1 MPNKRHIEIKERI
14 LRFAMELWGI
24 NDSRNMDPVVDLL
37 LDVFAYE
44 TARLHQEIKASD
56 SRLLYQLSHILID
69 NKWALPIPAHAL
81 MSVAPNNDETRIL
94 NAEDHFYT
102 EKFIFGK
109 ESVQVFFTPLF
120 NYPLVNA
127 RLRFIAHGDTIKTIS
142 ERSIASNVFLSRKD
156 QIESYVI
163 WLGIDIDEE
172 HLAET
177 QEMTLCLV
185 PDDTS
190 FVPFLQMARFFDS
203 NGKKMPSQSGLS
215 VEDPFNNAHYF
226 EEVKDF
232 YNDYF
237 IKINLAEADKSLKT
251 LPQIIPQTNQGNLDI
266 DIKNRYF
273 WIKLRL
279 PEVFNSQDSLDSL
292 NIYLNTYPVV
302 NRKLVYKQHNF
313 ATNGRYVPLPCPKGA
328 YFLNIRSICDNTGKE
343 YPNRLQQFEENP
355 TGIFDLYFG
364 DLERFDSDSAIDL
377 ISQILQ
383 RIREDGNAFSA
394 LNPDLLTAQL
404 KELFSKLTE
413 IEKSVES
420 VSRDEKRQRIFAL
433 TVPVPNATSAEVKFW
448 ITSGRLANGLDERA
462 FIQQF
467 NMEKYDAT
475 SLVFRTPVQG
485 GIVHT
490 EESNLVHSLRYGLV
504 SRDRIVSKQD
514 IYNYIYHKIGNNV
527 ENIQIKDGVAIS
539 PERKKGFV
547 RIVQVEIKLK
557 QNIGDFLDLSV
568 FAHFLEKDLTE
579 KSVCNSSYKI
589 VFL

>member
-1 MPNKRHIEIKERI
+1 MPDKRHIEIKERI
-14 LRFAMELWGI
+14 LKFAMELWGI
-24 NDSRNMDPVVDLL
+24 NEPRNMDPVVDLL
-37 LDVFAYE
+37 LDVFANE
-44 TARLHQEIKASD
+44 TARLYQEIKASD
-56 SRLLYQLSHILID
+56 SRLLYQLSRILID
-69 NKWALPIPAHAL
+69 NKWVLPIPAHAL
-81 MSVAPNNDETRIL
+81 MSVAPNNDETCVL

-127 RLRFIAHGDTIKTIS
+127 RLGIIAYGDTVKTVSEKSIS
-142 ERSIASNVFLSRKD
+142 SSLFLDRKE
-156 QIESYVI
+156 QIESYVV
-163 WLGIDIDEE
+163 WLGFDIK
-172 HLAET
+172 HLSET
-177 QEMTLCLV
+177 QEMTLCLI
-185 PDDTS
+185 PDDTL
-190 FVPFLQMARFFDS
+190 FVPFLHMTRIYDCT
-203 NGKKMPSQSGLS
+203 GKEIPVQFGLK
-215 VEDPFNNAHYF
+215 VQDPFNNAHYF
-226 EEVKDF
+226 DGITNF
-232 YNDYF
+232 YNDYYV
-237 IKINLAEADKSLKT
+237 KISLTDADKSLKT
-251 LPQIIPQTNQGNLDI
+251 LSQQFPSARQTENI
-266 DIKNRYF
+266 DTDKKFF

-279 PEVFNSQDSLDSL
+279 PEIFNSQDYLNSL

-313 ATNGRYVPLPCPKGA
+313 ATNGRYIPLPCPKGS

-343 YPNRLQQFEENP
+343 YTDRQQQYEENP

-364 DLERFDSDSAIDL
+364 NLERFDSDSAIDL
-377 ISQILQ
+377 INQIIQ

-404 KELFSKLTE
+404 KELFFKLSE
-413 IEKSVES
+413 IEKSVEN
-420 VSRDEKRQRIFAL
+420 VNRDEKRQRIFAL
-433 TVPVPNATSAEVKFW
+433 TVPAPNATSAEVKFW
-448 ITSGRLANGLDERA
+448 TTSGQLANGLDERA
-462 FIQQF
+462 FVQQF

-504 SRDRIVSKQD
+504 SRDRIVSKRD
-514 IYNYIYHKIGNNV
+514 IHNYIYHKMGNNV
-527 ENIQIKDGVAIS
+527 DTIQIKDGIAIS

-557 QNIGDFLDLSV
+557 QNIRDFLDLSV
-568 FAHFLEKDLTE
+568 FAHFLEKDMTE

>member
-1 MPNKRHIEIKERI
+1 MKKNYFELTELPYQVLSKFGLSREMIEDLPMRI
-14 LRFAMELWGI
+14 LKEICNGRHSPVLPVRVTDENGLTAESRTRFVCIRKDDGTT
-24 NDSRNMDPVVDLL
+24 DVVFYPVLKSSPLEQYQPEQQKEL
-37 LDVFAYE
+37 LDG
-44 TARLHQEIKASD
+44 KA
-56 SRLLYQLSHILID
+56 I
-69 NKWALPIPAHAL
+69 
-81 MSVAPNNDETRIL
+81 
-94 NAEDHFYT
+94 
-102 EKFIFGK
+102 
-109 ESVQVFFTPLF
+109 
-120 NYPLVNA
+120 
-127 RLRFIAHGDTIKTIS
+127 IADVI
-142 ERSIASNVFLSRKD
+142 

-177 QEMTLCLV
+177 QEMTLCLI

-203 NGKKMPSQSGLS
+203 NGKKIPSQSGLS

-226 EEVKDF
+226 EEIKDF

-251 LPQIIPQTNQGNLDI
+251 LLQIIPQTNQGTQDI

-273 WIKLRL
+273 WLKLRL
-279 PEVFNSQDSLDSL
+279 PEVFNLQDSLDSL

-420 VSRDEKRQRIFAL
+420 VNRDEKRQRIFAL
-433 TVPVPNATSAEVKFW
+433 TVPAPNATSAEVKFW

>member
-1 MPNKRHIEIKERI
+1 MPDKRHIEIKERI
-14 LRFAMELWGI
+14 LKFAMELWGI
-24 NDSRNMDPVVDLL
+24 NEPRNMDPVVDLL
-37 LDVFAYE
+37 LDVFANE
-44 TARLHQEIKASD
+44 TARLYQEIKASD
-56 SRLLYQLSHILID
+56 SRLLYQLSRILID
-69 NKWALPIPAHAL
+69 NKWVLPIPAHAL
-81 MSVAPNNDETRIL
+81 MSVAPNNDETCVL

-127 RLRFIAHGDTIKTIS
+127 RLGIIAYGDTVKTVS
-142 ERSIASNVFLSRKD
+142 EKSFSSSLFLDRKE
-156 QIESYVI
+156 QIESYVV
-163 WLGIDIDEE
+163 WLGFDINEK
-172 HLAET
+172 HLSET
-177 QEMTLCLV
+177 QEMTLCLI
-185 PDDTS
+185 PDDTL
-190 FVPFLQMARFFDS
+190 FVPFLHMTRIY
-203 NGKKMPSQSGLS
+203 NCTGKEIPVQFGLK
-215 VEDPFNNAHYF
+215 VQDPFNNAHYF
-226 EEVKDF
+226 DGITNF
-232 YNDYF
+232 YNDYYV
-237 IKINLAEADKSLKT
+237 KISLTDADKSLKT
-251 LPQIIPQTNQGNLDI
+251 LLQQFPLARQTENI
-266 DIKNRYF
+266 DTDKKFF

-279 PEVFNSQDSLDSL
+279 PEIFNSQDYLNSL

-313 ATNGRYVPLPCPKGA
+313 ATNGRYIPLPCPKGS

-343 YPNRLQQFEENP
+343 YTDRQQQYEENP

-364 DLERFDSDSAIDL
+364 NLERFDSDSAIDL
-377 ISQILQ
+377 INQIIQ

-404 KELFSKLTE
+404 KELFFKLSE
-413 IEKSVES
+413 IEKSVEN
-420 VSRDEKRQRIFAL
+420 VNRNEKRQRIFAL
-433 TVPVPNATSAEVKFW
+433 TVPAPNATSAEVKFW
-448 ITSGRLANGLDERA
+448 TTSGQLANGLDERA
-462 FIQQF
+462 FVQQF

-504 SRDRIVSKQD
+504 SRDRIVSKRD
-514 IYNYIYHKIGNNV
+514 IHNYIYHKMGNNV
-527 ENIQIKDGVAIS
+527 DTIQIKDGIAIS

-557 QNIGDFLDLSV
+557 QNIRDFLDLSV
-568 FAHFLEKDLTE
+568 FAHFLEKDMTE

>member
-1 MPNKRHIEIKERI
+1 MPDKRHIEIKERI
-14 LRFAMELWGI
+14 LKFAMELWGI
-24 NDSRNMDPVVDLL
+24 NEPRNMDPVVDLL
-37 LDVFAYE
+37 LDVFANE
-44 TARLHQEIKASD
+44 TARLYQEIKASD
-56 SRLLYQLSHILID
+56 SRLLYQLSRILID
-69 NKWALPIPAHAL
+69 NKWVLPIPAHAL
-81 MSVAPNNDETRIL
+81 MSVAPNNDETCVL

-127 RLRFIAHGDTIKTIS
+127 RLGIIAYGDTVKTVSEKSIS
-142 ERSIASNVFLSRKD
+142 SSLFLDRKE
-156 QIESYVI
+156 QIESYVV
-163 WLGIDIDEE
+163 WLGFDINEK
-172 HLAET
+172 HLSET
-177 QEMTLCLV
+177 QEMTLCLI
-185 PDDTS
+185 PDDTL
-190 FVPFLQMARFFDS
+190 FVPFLHMTRIYDCT
-203 NGKKMPSQSGLS
+203 GKKIPVQFGLK
-215 VEDPFNNAHYF
+215 VQDPFNNAHYF
-226 EEVKDF
+226 DGITNF
-232 YNDYF
+232 YNDYYV
-237 IKINLAEADKSLKT
+237 KISLTDADKSLKT
-251 LPQIIPQTNQGNLDI
+251 LSQQFPSARQTENI
-266 DIKNRYF
+266 DTDKKFF

-279 PEVFNSQDSLDSL
+279 PEIFNSQDYLNSL

-313 ATNGRYVPLPCPKGA
+313 ATNGRYIPLPCPKGS

-343 YPNRLQQFEENP
+343 YTDRQQQYEENP

-364 DLERFDSDSAIDL
+364 NLERFDSDSAIDL
-377 ISQILQ
+377 INQIIQ

-404 KELFSKLTE
+404 KELFFKLSE
-413 IEKSVES
+413 IEKSVEN
-420 VSRDEKRQRIFAL
+420 VNRDEKRQRIFAL
-433 TVPVPNATSAEVKFW
+433 TVPAPNATSAEVKFW
-448 ITSGRLANGLDERA
+448 TTSGQLVNGLDERA
-462 FIQQF
+462 FVQQF

-504 SRDRIVSKQD
+504 SRDRIVSKRD
-514 IYNYIYHKIGNNV
+514 IHNYIYHKMGNNV
-527 ENIQIKDGVAIS
+527 DTIQIKDGIAIS

-557 QNIGDFLDLSV
+557 QNIRDFLDLSV
-568 FAHFLEKDLTE
+568 FAHFLEKDMTE

>member
-1 MPNKRHIEIKERI
+1 MPDKRHIEIKERI
-14 LRFAMELWGI
+14 LKFAMELWGI
-24 NDSRNMDPVVDLL
+24 NEPRNMDPVVDLL
-37 LDVFAYE
+37 LDVFANE
-44 TARLHQEIKASD
+44 TAHLYQEIKASD
-56 SRLLYQLSHILID
+56 SRLLYQLSRILID
-69 NKWALPIPAHAL
+69 NKWVLPIPAHAL
-81 MSVAPNNDETRIL
+81 MSVAPNNDETCVL

-127 RLRFIAHGDTIKTIS
+127 RLGIIAYGDTVKTVSEKSIS
-142 ERSIASNVFLSRKD
+142 SSLFLDRKE
-156 QIESYVI
+156 QIESYVV
-163 WLGIDIDEE
+163 WLGFDINEK
-172 HLAET
+172 HLSET
-177 QEMTLCLV
+177 QEMTLCLI
-185 PDDTS
+185 PDDTL
-190 FVPFLQMARFFDS
+190 FVPFLHMTRIYDCT
-203 NGKKMPSQSGLS
+203 GKEIPVQFGLK
-215 VEDPFNNAHYF
+215 VQDPFNNAHYF
-226 EEVKDF
+226 DGITNF
-232 YNDYF
+232 YNDYYV
-237 IKINLAEADKSLKT
+237 KISLTDADKSLKT
-251 LPQIIPQTNQGNLDI
+251 LSQQFPSARQTENI
-266 DIKNRYF
+266 DTDKKFF

-279 PEVFNSQDSLDSL
+279 PEIFNSQDYLNSL

-313 ATNGRYVPLPCPKGA
+313 ATNGRYIPLPCPKGS

-343 YPNRLQQFEENP
+343 YTDRQQQYEENP

-364 DLERFDSDSAIDL
+364 NLERFDSDSAIDL
-377 ISQILQ
+377 INQIIQ

-404 KELFSKLTE
+404 KELFFKLSE
-413 IEKSVES
+413 IEKSVEN
-420 VSRDEKRQRIFAL
+420 VNRDEKRQRIFAL
-433 TVPVPNATSAEVKFW
+433 TVPAPNATSAEVKFW
-448 ITSGRLANGLDERA
+448 TTSGQLANGLDERA
-462 FIQQF
+462 FVQQF

-504 SRDRIVSKQD
+504 SRDRIVSKRD
-514 IYNYIYHKIGNNV
+514 IHNYIYHKMGNNV
-527 ENIQIKDGVAIS
+527 DTIQIKDGIAIS

-557 QNIGDFLDLSV
+557 QNIRDFLDLSV
-568 FAHFLEKDLTE
+568 FAHFLEKDMTE

>member
-1 MPNKRHIEIKERI
+1 MPDKRHIEIKERI
-14 LRFAMELWGI
+14 LKFAMELWGI
-24 NDSRNMDPVVDLL
+24 NEPRNMDPVVDLL
-37 LDVFAYE
+37 LDVFANE
-44 TARLHQEIKASD
+44 TARLYQEIKASD
-56 SRLLYQLSHILID
+56 SRLLYQLSRILID
-69 NKWALPIPAHAL
+69 NKWVLPIPAHAL
-81 MSVAPNNDETRIL
+81 MSVAPNNDETCVL

-127 RLRFIAHGDTIKTIS
+127 RLGIIAYGDTVKTVS
-142 ERSIASNVFLSRKD
+142 EKSFSSSLFLDRKE
-156 QIESYVI
+156 QIESYVV
-163 WLGIDIDEE
+163 WLAFDINEK
-172 HLAET
+172 HLSET
-177 QEMTLCLV
+177 QEMTLCLI
-185 PDDTS
+185 PDDTL
-190 FVPFLQMARFFDS
+190 FVPFLHMTRIY
-203 NGKKMPSQSGLS
+203 NCTGKEIPVQFGLK
-215 VEDPFNNAHYF
+215 VQDPFNNAHYF
-226 EEVKDF
+226 DGITNF
-232 YNDYF
+232 YNDYYV
-237 IKINLAEADKSLKT
+237 KISLTDADKSLKT
-251 LPQIIPQTNQGNLDI
+251 LLQQFPLARQTENI
-266 DIKNRYF
+266 DTDKKFF

-279 PEVFNSQDSLDSL
+279 PEIFNSQDYLNSL

-313 ATNGRYVPLPCPKGA
+313 ATNGRYIPLPCPKGS

-343 YPNRLQQFEENP
+343 YTDRQQQYEENP

-364 DLERFDSDSAIDL
+364 NLERFDSDSAIDL
-377 ISQILQ
+377 INQIIQ

-404 KELFSKLTE
+404 KELFFKLSE
-413 IEKSVES
+413 IEKSVEN
-420 VSRDEKRQRIFAL
+420 VNRDEKRQRIFAL
-433 TVPVPNATSAEVKFW
+433 TVPAPNATSAEVKFW
-448 ITSGRLANGLDERA
+448 TTSGQLANGLDERA
-462 FIQQF
+462 FVQQF

-504 SRDRIVSKQD
+504 SRDRIVSKRD
-514 IYNYIYHKIGNNV
+514 IHNYIYHKMGNNV
-527 ENIQIKDGVAIS
+527 DTIQIKDGIAIS

-557 QNIGDFLDLSV
+557 QNIRDFLDLSV
-568 FAHFLEKDLTE
+568 FAHFLEKDMTE

>member
-1 MPNKRHIEIKERI
+1 MPDKRHIEIKERI
-14 LRFAMELWGI
+14 LKFAMELWGI
-24 NDSRNMDPVVDLL
+24 NEPRNMDPVVDLL
-37 LDVFAYE
+37 LDVFANE
-44 TARLHQEIKASD
+44 TARLYQEIKASD
-56 SRLLYQLSHILID
+56 SRLLYQLSRILID
-69 NKWALPIPAHAL
+69 NKWVLPIPAHAL
-81 MSVAPNNDETRIL
+81 MSVAPNNDETCVL

-127 RLRFIAHGDTIKTIS
+127 RLGIIAYGDTVKTVSEKSIS
-142 ERSIASNVFLSRKD
+142 SSLFLDRKE
-156 QIESYVI
+156 QIESYVV
-163 WLGIDIDEE
+163 WLGFDINEK
-172 HLAET
+172 HLSET
-177 QEMTLCLV
+177 QEMTLCLI
-185 PDDTS
+185 PDDTL
-190 FVPFLQMARFFDS
+190 FVPFLHMTRIYDCT
-203 NGKKMPSQSGLS
+203 GKEIPVQFGLK
-215 VEDPFNNAHYF
+215 VQDPFNNAHYF
-226 EEVKDF
+226 DGITNF
-232 YNDYF
+232 YNDYYV
-237 IKINLAEADKSLKT
+237 KISLTDADKSLKT
-251 LPQIIPQTNQGNLDI
+251 LSQQFPSARQTENI
-266 DIKNRYF
+266 DTDKKFF

-279 PEVFNSQDSLDSL
+279 PEIFNSQNYLNSL

-313 ATNGRYVPLPCPKGA
+313 ATNGRYIPLPCPKGS

-343 YPNRLQQFEENP
+343 YTDRQQQYEENP

-364 DLERFDSDSAIDL
+364 NLERFDSDSAIDL
-377 ISQILQ
+377 INQIIQ

-404 KELFSKLTE
+404 KELFFKLSE
-413 IEKSVES
+413 IEKSVEN
-420 VSRDEKRQRIFAL
+420 VNRDEKRQRIFAL
-433 TVPVPNATSAEVKFW
+433 TVPAPNATSAEVKFW
-448 ITSGRLANGLDERA
+448 TTSGQLANGLDERA
-462 FIQQF
+462 FVQQF

-504 SRDRIVSKQD
+504 SRDRIVSKRD
-514 IYNYIYHKIGNNV
+514 IHNYIYHKMGNNV
-527 ENIQIKDGVAIS
+527 DTIQIKDGIAIS

-557 QNIGDFLDLSV
+557 QNIRDFLDLSV
-568 FAHFLEKDLTE
+568 FAHFLEKDMTE

>member
-1 MPNKRHIEIKERI
+1 MPDKRHIEIKERI
-14 LRFAMELWGI
+14 LKFAMELWGI
-24 NDSRNMDPVVDLL
+24 NEPRNMDPVVDLL
-37 LDVFAYE
+37 LDVFANE
-44 TARLHQEIKASD
+44 TARLYQEIKASD
-56 SRLLYQLSHILID
+56 SRLLYQLSRILID
-69 NKWALPIPAHAL
+69 NKWVLPIPAHAL
-81 MSVAPNNDETRIL
+81 MSVAPNNDETCVL

-109 ESVQVFFTPLF
+109 ERVQVFFTPLF

-127 RLRFIAHGDTIKTIS
+127 RLGIIAYGDTVKTVSEKSIS
-142 ERSIASNVFLSRKD
+142 SSLFLDRKE
-156 QIESYVI
+156 QIESYVV
-163 WLGIDIDEE
+163 WLGFDINEK
-172 HLAET
+172 HLSET
-177 QEMTLCLV
+177 QEMTLCLI
-185 PDDTS
+185 PDDTL
-190 FVPFLQMARFFDS
+190 FVPFLHMTRIYDCT
-203 NGKKMPSQSGLS
+203 GKEIPVQFGLK
-215 VEDPFNNAHYF
+215 VQDPFNNAHYF
-226 EEVKDF
+226 DGITNF
-232 YNDYF
+232 YNDYYV
-237 IKINLAEADKSLKT
+237 KISLTDADKSLKT
-251 LPQIIPQTNQGNLDI
+251 LSQQFPSARQTENI
-266 DIKNRYF
+266 DTDKKFF

-279 PEVFNSQDSLDSL
+279 PEIFNSQDYLNSL

-313 ATNGRYVPLPCPKGA
+313 ATNGRYIPLPCPKGS

-343 YPNRLQQFEENP
+343 YTDRQQQYEENP

-364 DLERFDSDSAIDL
+364 NLERFDSDSAIDL
-377 ISQILQ
+377 INQIIQ

-404 KELFSKLTE
+404 KELFFKLSE
-413 IEKSVES
+413 IEKSVEN
-420 VSRDEKRQRIFAL
+420 VNRDEKRQRIFAL
-433 TVPVPNATSAEVKFW
+433 TVPAPNATSAEVKFW
-448 ITSGRLANGLDERA
+448 TTSGQLANGLDERA
-462 FIQQF
+462 FVQQF

-504 SRDRIVSKQD
+504 SRDRIVSKRD
-514 IYNYIYHKIGNNV
+514 IHNYIYHKMGNNV
-527 ENIQIKDGVAIS
+527 DTIQIKDGIAIS

-557 QNIGDFLDLSV
+557 QNIRDFLDLSV
-568 FAHFLEKDLTE
+568 FAHFLEKDMTE

>member
-1 MPNKRHIEIKERI
+1 MPDKRHIEIKERI
-14 LRFAMELWGI
+14 LKFAMELWGI
-24 NDSRNMDPVVDLL
+24 NEPRNMDPVVDLL
-37 LDVFAYE
+37 LDVFANE
-44 TARLHQEIKASD
+44 TARLYQEIKASD
-56 SRLLYQLSHILID
+56 SRLLYQLSRILID
-69 NKWALPIPAHAL
+69 NKWVLPIPAHAL
-81 MSVAPNNDETRIL
+81 MSVAPNNDETCVL

-127 RLRFIAHGDTIKTIS
+127 RLGIIAYGDTVKTVSEKSIS
-142 ERSIASNVFLSRKD
+142 SSLFLDRKE
-156 QIESYVI
+156 QIESYVV
-163 WLGIDIDEE
+163 WLGFDINEK
-172 HLAET
+172 HLSET
-177 QEMTLCLV
+177 QEMTLCLI
-185 PDDTS
+185 PDDTL
-190 FVPFLQMARFFDS
+190 FVPFLHMTRIYDCT
-203 NGKKMPSQSGLS
+203 GKEIPVQFGLK
-215 VEDPFNNAHYF
+215 VQDPFNNAHYF
-226 EEVKDF
+226 DGITNF
-232 YNDYF
+232 YNDYYV
-237 IKINLAEADKSLKT
+237 KISLTDADKSLKT
-251 LPQIIPQTNQGNLDI
+251 LSQQFPSARQTENI
-266 DIKNRYF
+266 DTDKKFF

-279 PEVFNSQDSLDSL
+279 PEIFNSQDYLNSL

-313 ATNGRYVPLPCPKGA
+313 ATNGRYIPLPCPKGS

-343 YPNRLQQFEENP
+343 YTDRQQQYEENP

-364 DLERFDSDSAIDL
+364 NLERFDSDSAIDL
-377 ISQILQ
+377 INQIIQ

-404 KELFSKLTE
+404 KELFFKLSE
-413 IEKSVES
+413 IEKSVEN
-420 VSRDEKRQRIFAL
+420 VNRDEKRQRIFAL
-433 TVPVPNATSAEVKFW
+433 TVPAPNATSAEVKFW
-448 ITSGRLANGLDERA
+448 TTSGQLANRLDERA
-462 FIQQF
+462 FVQQF

-504 SRDRIVSKQD
+504 SRDRIVSKRD
-514 IYNYIYHKIGNNV
+514 IHNYIYHKMGNNV
-527 ENIQIKDGVAIS
+527 DTIQIKDGIAIS

-557 QNIGDFLDLSV
+557 QNIRDFLDLSV
-568 FAHFLEKDLTE
+568 FAHFLEKDMTE

>member
-1 MPNKRHIEIKERI
+1 MPDKRHIEIKERI
-14 LRFAMELWGI
+14 LKFAMELWGI
-24 NDSRNMDPVVDLL
+24 NEPRNMDPVVDLL
-37 LDVFAYE
+37 LDVFANE
-44 TARLHQEIKASD
+44 TARLYQEIKASD
-56 SRLLYQLSHILID
+56 SRLLYQLSRILID
-69 NKWALPIPAHAL
+69 NKWVLPIPAHAL
-81 MSVAPNNDETRIL
+81 MSVAPNNDETCVL

-127 RLRFIAHGDTIKTIS
+127 RLGIIAYGDTVKTVSEKSIS
-142 ERSIASNVFLSRKD
+142 SSLFLDRKE
-156 QIESYVI
+156 QIESYVV
-163 WLGIDIDEE
+163 WLGFDINEK
-172 HLAET
+172 HLSET
-177 QEMTLCLV
+177 QEMTLCLI
-185 PDDTS
+185 PDDTL
-190 FVPFLQMARFFDS
+190 FVPFLHMTRFYDCT
-203 NGKKMPSQSGLS
+203 GKEIPVQFGLK
-215 VEDPFNNAHYF
+215 VQDPFNNAHYF
-226 EEVKDF
+226 NDITNF
-232 YNDYF
+232 YNDYYV
-237 IKINLAEADKSLKT
+237 KISLTDTDKSLKT
-251 LPQIIPQTNQGNLDI
+251 LSQQFPSARQTENI
-266 DIKNRYF
+266 DLGKKFF

-279 PEVFNSQDSLDSL
+279 LEIFNSQDYLNSL

-313 ATNGRYVPLPCPKGA
+313 ATNGRYIPLPCPKGS

-343 YPNRLQQFEENP
+343 YTDRQQQYEENP

-364 DLERFDSDSAIDL
+364 NLERFDSDSAIDL
-377 ISQILQ
+377 INQIIQ

-404 KELFSKLTE
+404 KELFFKLSE
-413 IEKSVES
+413 IEKSVEN
-420 VSRDEKRQRIFAL
+420 VNRDEKRQRIFAL
-433 TVPVPNATSAEVKFW
+433 TVPAPNATSAEVKFW
-448 ITSGRLANGLDERA
+448 TTSGQLANGLDERA
-462 FIQQF
+462 FVQQF

-504 SRDRIVSKQD
+504 SRDRIVSKRD
-514 IYNYIYHKIGNNV
+514 IHNYIYHKMGNNV
-527 ENIQIKDGVAIS
+527 DTIQIKDGIAIS

-557 QNIGDFLDLSV
+557 QNIRDFLDLSV
-568 FAHFLEKDLTE
+568 FAHFLEKDMTE

>member
-1 MPNKRHIEIKERI
+1 MPDKRHIEIKERI
-14 LRFAMELWGI
+14 LKFAMELWGI
-24 NDSRNMDPVVDLL
+24 NEPRNMDPVVDLL
-37 LDVFAYE
+37 LDVFANE
-44 TARLHQEIKASD
+44 TARLYQEIKASD
-56 SRLLYQLSHILID
+56 SRLLYQLSRILID
-69 NKWALPIPAHAL
+69 NKWVLPIPAHAL
-81 MSVAPNNDETRIL
+81 MSVAPNNDETCVL

-127 RLRFIAHGDTIKTIS
+127 RLGIIAYGDTVKTVSEKSIS
-142 ERSIASNVFLSRKD
+142 SSLFLDRKE
-156 QIESYVI
+156 QIESYVV
-163 WLGIDIDEE
+163 WLGFDINEK
-172 HLAET
+172 HLSET
-177 QEMTLCLV
+177 QEMTLCLI
-185 PDDTS
+185 PDDTL
-190 FVPFLQMARFFDS
+190 FVPFLHMTRIYDCT
-203 NGKKMPSQSGLS
+203 GKEIPVQFGLK
-215 VEDPFNNAHYF
+215 VQDPFNNAHYF
-226 EEVKDF
+226 NDITNF
-232 YNDYF
+232 YNDYYV
-237 IKINLAEADKSLKT
+237 KISLTDTDKSLKT
-251 LPQIIPQTNQGNLDI
+251 LSQQFPSARQTENI
-266 DIKNRYF
+266 DTDKKFF

-279 PEVFNSQDSLDSL
+279 PEIFNSQDYLNSL

-313 ATNGRYVPLPCPKGA
+313 ATNGRYIPLPCPKGS

-343 YPNRLQQFEENP
+343 YTDRQQQYEENP

-364 DLERFDSDSAIDL
+364 NLERFDSDSAIDL
-377 ISQILQ
+377 INQIIQ

-404 KELFSKLTE
+404 KELFFKLSE
-413 IEKSVES
+413 IEKSVEN
-420 VSRDEKRQRIFAL
+420 VNRDEKRQRIFAL
-433 TVPVPNATSAEVKFW
+433 TVPAPNATSAEVKFW
-448 ITSGRLANGLDERA
+448 TTSGQLANGLDERA
-462 FIQQF
+462 FVQQF

-504 SRDRIVSKQD
+504 SRDRIVSKRD
-514 IYNYIYHKIGNNV
+514 IHNYIYHKMGNNV
-527 ENIQIKDGVAIS
+527 DTIQIKDGIAIS

-557 QNIGDFLDLSV
+557 QNIRDFLDLSV
-568 FAHFLEKDLTE
+568 FAHFLEKDMTE

-589 VFL
+589 VLL

>member
-1 MPNKRHIEIKERI
+1 MPDKRHIEIKERI
-14 LRFAMELWGI
+14 LKFAMELWGI
-24 NDSRNMDPVVDLL
+24 NEPRNMDPVVDLL
-37 LDVFAYE
+37 LDVFANE
-44 TARLHQEIKASD
+44 TARLYQEIKASD
-56 SRLLYQLSHILID
+56 SRLLYQLSRILID
-69 NKWALPIPAHAL
+69 NKWVLPIPAHAL
-81 MSVAPNNDETRIL
+81 MSVAPNNDETCVL

-127 RLRFIAHGDTIKTIS
+127 RLGIIAYGDTVKTVS
-142 ERSIASNVFLSRKD
+142 EKSFSSSLFLDRKE
-156 QIESYVI
+156 QIESYVV
-163 WLGIDIDEE
+163 WLGFDINEK
-172 HLAET
+172 HLSET
-177 QEMTLCLV
+177 QEMTLCLI
-185 PDDTS
+185 PDDTL
-190 FVPFLQMARFFDS
+190 FVPFLHMTRIYDCT
-203 NGKKMPSQSGLS
+203 GKEIPVQFGLK
-215 VEDPFNNAHYF
+215 VQDPFNNAHYF
-226 EEVKDF
+226 DGITNF
-232 YNDYF
+232 YNDYYV
-237 IKINLAEADKSLKT
+237 KISLTDADKSLKT
-251 LPQIIPQTNQGNLDI
+251 LSQQFPSARQPENI
-266 DIKNRYF
+266 DTDKKFF

-279 PEVFNSQDSLDSL
+279 PEIFNSQDYLNSL

-313 ATNGRYVPLPCPKGA
+313 ATNGRYIPLPCPKGS

-343 YPNRLQQFEENP
+343 YTDRQQQYEENP

-364 DLERFDSDSAIDL
+364 NLERFDSDSAIDL
-377 ISQILQ
+377 INQIIQ

-404 KELFSKLTE
+404 KELFFKLSE
-413 IEKSVES
+413 IEKSVEN
-420 VSRDEKRQRIFAL
+420 VNRDEKRQRIFAL
-433 TVPVPNATSAEVKFW
+433 TVPAPNATSAEVKFW
-448 ITSGRLANGLDERA
+448 TTSGQLANGLDERA
-462 FIQQF
+462 FVQQF

-504 SRDRIVSKQD
+504 SRDRIVSKRD
-514 IYNYIYHKIGNNV
+514 IHNYIYHKMGNNV
-527 ENIQIKDGVAIS
+527 DTIQIKDGIAIS

-557 QNIGDFLDLSV
+557 QNIRDFLDLSV
-568 FAHFLEKDLTE
+568 FAHFLEKDMTE

>member
-1 MPNKRHIEIKERI
+1 MPDKRHIEIKERI
-14 LRFAMELWGI
+14 LKFAMELWGI
-24 NDSRNMDPVVDLL
+24 NEPRNMDPVVDLL
-37 LDVFAYE
+37 LDVFANE
-44 TARLHQEIKASD
+44 TARLYQEIKASD
-56 SRLLYQLSHILID
+56 SRLLYQLSRILID
-69 NKWALPIPAHAL
+69 NKWVLPIPAHAL
-81 MSVAPNNDETRIL
+81 MSVAPNNDETCVL

-102 EKFIFGK
+102 EKLIFGK

-127 RLRFIAHGDTIKTIS
+127 RLGIIAYGDTVKTVS
-142 ERSIASNVFLSRKD
+142 EKSFSSSLFLDRKE
-156 QIESYVI
+156 QIESYVV
-163 WLGIDIDEE
+163 WLGFDINEK
-172 HLAET
+172 HLSET
-177 QEMTLCLV
+177 QEMTLCLI
-185 PDDTS
+185 PDDTL
-190 FVPFLQMARFFDS
+190 FVPFLHMTRIY
-203 NGKKMPSQSGLS
+203 NCTGKEIPVQFGLK
-215 VEDPFNNAHYF
+215 VQDPFNNAHYF
-226 EEVKDF
+226 DGITNF
-232 YNDYF
+232 YNDYYV
-237 IKINLAEADKSLKT
+237 KISLTDADKSLKT
-251 LPQIIPQTNQGNLDI
+251 LLQQFPLARQTENI
-266 DIKNRYF
+266 DTDKKFF

-279 PEVFNSQDSLDSL
+279 PEIFNSQDYLNSL

-313 ATNGRYVPLPCPKGA
+313 ATNGRYIPLPCPKGS

-343 YPNRLQQFEENP
+343 YTDRQQQYEENP

-364 DLERFDSDSAIDL
+364 NLERFDSDSAIDL
-377 ISQILQ
+377 INQIIQ

-404 KELFSKLTE
+404 KELFFKLSE
-413 IEKSVES
+413 IEKSVEN
-420 VSRDEKRQRIFAL
+420 VNRDEKRQRIFAL
-433 TVPVPNATSAEVKFW
+433 TVPAPNATSAEVKFW
-448 ITSGRLANGLDERA
+448 TTSGQLANGLDERA
-462 FIQQF
+462 FVQQF

-504 SRDRIVSKQD
+504 SRDRIVSKRD
-514 IYNYIYHKIGNNV
+514 IHNYIYHKMGNNV
-527 ENIQIKDGVAIS
+527 DTIQIKDGIAIS

-557 QNIGDFLDLSV
+557 QNIRDFLDLSV
-568 FAHFLEKDLTE
+568 FAHFLEKDMTE

>member
-1 MPNKRHIEIKERI
+1 MPDKRHIEIKERI
-14 LRFAMELWGI
+14 LKFAMELWGI
-24 NDSRNMDPVVDLL
+24 NEPRNMDPVVDLL
-37 LDVFAYE
+37 LDVFANE
-44 TARLHQEIKASD
+44 TARLYQEIKASD
-56 SRLLYQLSHILID
+56 SRLLYQLSRILID
-69 NKWALPIPAHAL
+69 NKWVLPIPAHAL
-81 MSVAPNNDETRIL
+81 MSVAPNNDETCVL

-127 RLRFIAHGDTIKTIS
+127 RLGIIAYGDTVKTVSEKSIS
-142 ERSIASNVFLSRKD
+142 SSLFLDRKE
-156 QIESYVI
+156 QIESYVV
-163 WLGIDIDEE
+163 WLGFDINEK
-172 HLAET
+172 HLSET
-177 QEMTLCLV
+177 QEMTLCLI
-185 PDDTS
+185 PDDTL
-190 FVPFLQMARFFDS
+190 FVPFLHMTRIYDCT
-203 NGKKMPSQSGLS
+203 GKEIPVQFGLK
-215 VEDPFNNAHYF
+215 VQDPFNNAHYF
-226 EEVKDF
+226 DGITNF
-232 YNDYF
+232 YNDYYV
-237 IKINLAEADKSLKT
+237 KISLTDADKSLKT
-251 LPQIIPQTNQGNLDI
+251 LSQQFPSARQTEDI
-266 DIKNRYF
+266 DTDKKFF

-279 PEVFNSQDSLDSL
+279 PEIFNSQDYLNSL

-313 ATNGRYVPLPCPKGA
+313 ATNGRYIPLPCPKGS

-343 YPNRLQQFEENP
+343 YTDRQQQYEENP

-364 DLERFDSDSAIDL
+364 NLERFDSDSAIDL
-377 ISQILQ
+377 INQIIQ

-404 KELFSKLTE
+404 KELFFKLSE
-413 IEKSVES
+413 IEKSVEN
-420 VSRDEKRQRIFAL
+420 VNRDEKRQRIFAL
-433 TVPVPNATSAEVKFW
+433 TVPAPNATSAEVKFW
-448 ITSGRLANGLDERA
+448 TTSGQLANGLDERA
-462 FIQQF
+462 FVQQF

-504 SRDRIVSKQD
+504 SRDRIVSKRD
-514 IYNYIYHKIGNNV
+514 IHNYIYHKMGNNV
-527 ENIQIKDGVAIS
+527 DTIQIKDGIAIS

-557 QNIGDFLDLSV
+557 QNIRDFLDLSV
-568 FAHFLEKDLTE
+568 FAHFLEKDMTE

>member
-1 MPNKRHIEIKERI
+1 MPDKRHIEIKERI
-14 LRFAMELWGI
+14 LKFAMELWGI
-24 NDSRNMDPVVDLL
+24 NEPRNMDPVVDLL
-37 LDVFAYE
+37 LDVFANE
-44 TARLHQEIKASD
+44 TARLYQEIKASD
-56 SRLLYQLSHILID
+56 SRLLYQLSRILID
-69 NKWALPIPAHAL
+69 NKWVLPIPAHAL
-81 MSVAPNNDETRIL
+81 MSVAPNNDETCVL

-127 RLRFIAHGDTIKTIS
+127 RLGIIAYGDTVKTVSEKSIS
-142 ERSIASNVFLSRKD
+142 SSLFLDRKE
-156 QIESYVI
+156 QIESYVV
-163 WLGIDIDEE
+163 WLGFDINEK
-172 HLAET
+172 HLSET
-177 QEMTLCLV
+177 QEMTLCLI
-185 PDDTS
+185 PDDTL
-190 FVPFLQMARFFDS
+190 FVPFLHMTRIYDCT
-203 NGKKMPSQSGLS
+203 GKEIPVQFGLK
-215 VEDPFNNAHYF
+215 VQDPFNNAHYF
-226 EEVKDF
+226 DGITNF
-232 YNDYF
+232 YNDYYV
-237 IKINLAEADKSLKT
+237 KISLTDADKSLKT
-251 LPQIIPQTNQGNLDI
+251 LSQQFPSARQTENI
-266 DIKNRYF
+266 DTDKKFF

-279 PEVFNSQDSLDSL
+279 PEIFNSQDYLNSL

-313 ATNGRYVPLPCPKGA
+313 ATNGRYIPLPCPKGS

-343 YPNRLQQFEENP
+343 YTDRQQQYEENP

-364 DLERFDSDSAIDL
+364 NLERFDSDSAIDL
-377 ISQILQ
+377 INQIIQ

-404 KELFSKLTE
+404 KELFFKLSE
-413 IEKSVES
+413 IEKSVEN
-420 VSRDEKRQRIFAL
+420 VNRDEKRQRIFAL
-433 TVPVPNATSAEVKFW
+433 TVPAPNATSAEVKFW
-448 ITSGRLANGLDERA
+448 TTSGQLVNGLDERA
-462 FIQQF
+462 FVQQF

-504 SRDRIVSKQD
+504 SRDRIVSKRD
-514 IYNYIYHKIGNNV
+514 IHNYIYHKMGNNV
-527 ENIQIKDGVAIS
+527 DTIQIKDGIAIS

-557 QNIGDFLDLSV
+557 QNIRDFLDLSV
-568 FAHFLEKDLTE
+568 FAHFLEKDMTE

>member
-1 MPNKRHIEIKERI
+1 MPDKRHIEIKERI
-14 LRFAMELWGI
+14 LKFAMELWGI
-24 NDSRNMDPVVDLL
+24 NEPRNMDPVVDLL
-37 LDVFAYE
+37 LDVFANE
-44 TARLHQEIKASD
+44 TARLYQEIKASD
-56 SRLLYQLSHILID
+56 SRLLYQLSRILID
-69 NKWALPIPAHAL
+69 NKWVLPIPAHAL
-81 MSVAPNNDETRIL
+81 MSVAPNNDETCVL

-127 RLRFIAHGDTIKTIS
+127 RLGIIAYGDTVKTVS
-142 ERSIASNVFLSRKD
+142 EKSFSSSLFLDRKE
-156 QIESYVI
+156 QIESYVV
-163 WLGIDIDEE
+163 WLGFDINEK
-172 HLAET
+172 HLSET
-177 QEMTLCLV
+177 QEMTLCLI
-185 PDDTS
+185 PDDTL
-190 FVPFLQMARFFDS
+190 FVPFLHMTRIY
-203 NGKKMPSQSGLS
+203 NCTGKEIPVQFGLK
-215 VEDPFNNAHYF
+215 VQDPFNNAHYF
-226 EEVKDF
+226 DGITNF
-232 YNDYF
+232 YNDYYV
-237 IKINLAEADKSLKT
+237 KISLTDADKSLKT
-251 LPQIIPQTNQGNLDI
+251 LLQQFPLARQTENI
-266 DIKNRYF
+266 DTDKKFF

-279 PEVFNSQDSLDSL
+279 PEIFNSQDYLNSL

-313 ATNGRYVPLPCPKGA
+313 ATNGRYIPLPCPKGS

-343 YPNRLQQFEENP
+343 YTDRQQQYEENP

-364 DLERFDSDSAIDL
+364 NLERFDSDSAIDL
-377 ISQILQ
+377 INQIIQ

-404 KELFSKLTE
+404 KELFFKLSE
-413 IEKSVES
+413 IEKSVEN
-420 VSRDEKRQRIFAL
+420 VNRDEKRQRIFAL
-433 TVPVPNATSAEVKFW
+433 TVPAPNATSAEVKFW
-448 ITSGRLANGLDERA
+448 TTSGQLANGLDERA
-462 FIQQF
+462 FVQQF

-504 SRDRIVSKQD
+504 SRDRIVSKRD
-514 IYNYIYHKIGNNV
+514 IHNYIYHKMGNNV
-527 ENIQIKDGVAIS
+527 DTIQIKDGIAIS

-557 QNIGDFLDLSV
+557 QNIRDFLDLSV
-568 FAHFLEKDLTE
+568 FAHFLEKDMTE

>member
-1 MPNKRHIEIKERI
+1 MPDKRHIEIKERI
-14 LRFAMELWGI
+14 LKFAMELWGI
-24 NDSRNMDPVVDLL
+24 NEPRNMDPVVDLL
-37 LDVFAYE
+37 LDVFANE
-44 TARLHQEIKASD
+44 TARLYQEIKASD
-56 SRLLYQLSHILID
+56 SRLLYQLSRILID
-69 NKWALPIPAHAL
+69 NKWVLPIPAHAL
-81 MSVAPNNDETRIL
+81 MSVAPNNDETCVL

-127 RLRFIAHGDTIKTIS
+127 RLGIIAYGDTVKTVS
-142 ERSIASNVFLSRKD
+142 EKSIASSLFLDRKE
-156 QIESYVI
+156 QIESYVV
-163 WLGIDIDEE
+163 WLGFDINEK
-172 HLAET
+172 HLSET
-177 QEMTLCLV
+177 QEMTLCLI
-185 PDDTS
+185 PDDTL
-190 FVPFLQMARFFDS
+190 FVPFLHMTRIYDCT
-203 NGKKMPSQSGLS
+203 GKELPVQFGLK
-215 VEDPFNNAHYF
+215 VQDPFNNAHYF
-226 EEVKDF
+226 DGITNF
-232 YNDYF
+232 YNDYYV
-237 IKINLAEADKSLKT
+237 KISLTDADKSLKT
-251 LPQIIPQTNQGNLDI
+251 LSQQFPSARQTENI
-266 DIKNRYF
+266 DTDKKFF

-279 PEVFNSQDSLDSL
+279 PEIFNSQDYLNSL

-313 ATNGRYVPLPCPKGA
+313 ATNGRYIPLPCPKGS

-343 YPNRLQQFEENP
+343 YTDRQQQYEENP

-364 DLERFDSDSAIDL
+364 NLERFDSDSAIDL
-377 ISQILQ
+377 INQIIQ

-404 KELFSKLTE
+404 KELFFKLSE
-413 IEKSVES
+413 IEKSVEN
-420 VSRDEKRQRIFAL
+420 VNRDEKRQRIFAL
-433 TVPVPNATSAEVKFW
+433 TVPAPNATSAEVKFW
-448 ITSGRLANGLDERA
+448 TTSGQLANGLDERT
-462 FIQQF
+462 FVQQF

-504 SRDRIVSKQD
+504 SRDRIVSKRD
-514 IYNYIYHKIGNNV
+514 IHNYIYHKMGNNV
-527 ENIQIKDGVAIS
+527 DTIQIKDGIAIS

-557 QNIGDFLDLSV
+557 QNIRDFLDLSV
-568 FAHFLEKDLTE
+568 FAHFLEKDMTE

-589 VFL
+589 VLL

>member
-1 MPNKRHIEIKERI
+1 MPDKRHIEIKERI
-14 LRFAMELWGI
+14 LKFAMELWGI
-24 NDSRNMDPVVDLL
+24 NEPRNMDPVVDLL
-37 LDVFAYE
+37 LDVFANE
-44 TARLHQEIKASD
+44 TARLYQEIKASD
-56 SRLLYQLSHILID
+56 SRLLYQLSRILID
-69 NKWALPIPAHAL
+69 NKWVLPIPAHAL
-81 MSVAPNNDETRIL
+81 MSVAPNNDETCVL

-127 RLRFIAHGDTIKTIS
+127 RLGIIAYGDTVKTVS
-142 ERSIASNVFLSRKD
+142 EKSFSSSLFLDRKE
-156 QIESYVI
+156 QIESYVV
-163 WLGIDIDEE
+163 WLGFDINEK
-172 HLAET
+172 HLSET
-177 QEMTLCLV
+177 QEMTLCLI
-185 PDDTS
+185 PDDTL
-190 FVPFLQMARFFDS
+190 FVPFLHMTRIYDCT
-203 NGKKMPSQSGLS
+203 GKEIPVQFGLK
-215 VEDPFNNAHYF
+215 VQDPFNNAHYF
-226 EEVKDF
+226 DGITNF
-232 YNDYF
+232 YNDYYV
-237 IKINLAEADKSLKT
+237 KISLTDADKSLKT
-251 LPQIIPQTNQGNLDI
+251 LSQQFPSARQTENI
-266 DIKNRYF
+266 DTDKKFF

-279 PEVFNSQDSLDSL
+279 PEIFNSQDYLNSL

-313 ATNGRYVPLPCPKGA
+313 ATNGRYIPLPCPKGS

-343 YPNRLQQFEENP
+343 YTDRQQQYEENP

-364 DLERFDSDSAIDL
+364 NLERFDSDSAIDL
-377 ISQILQ
+377 INQIIQ

-404 KELFSKLTE
+404 KELFFKLSE
-413 IEKSVES
+413 IEKSVEN
-420 VSRDEKRQRIFAL
+420 VNRDEKRQRIFAL
-433 TVPVPNATSAEVKFW
+433 TVPAPNATSAEVKFW
-448 ITSGRLANGLDERA
+448 TTSGQLANGLDERA
-462 FIQQF
+462 FVQQF

-504 SRDRIVSKQD
+504 SRDRIVSKRD
-514 IYNYIYHKIGNNV
+514 IHNYIYHKMGNNV
-527 ENIQIKDGVAIS
+527 DTIQIKDGIAIS

-557 QNIGDFLDLSV
+557 QNIRDFLDLSV
-568 FAHFLEKDLTE
+568 FAHFLEKDMTE

>member
-1 MPNKRHIEIKERI
+1 MPDKRHIEIKERI
-14 LRFAMELWGI
+14 LKFAMELWGI
-24 NDSRNMDPVVDLL
+24 NEPRNMDPVVDLL
-37 LDVFAYE
+37 LDVFANE
-44 TARLHQEIKASD
+44 TARLYQEIKASD
-56 SRLLYQLSHILID
+56 SRLLYQLSRILID
-69 NKWALPIPAHAL
+69 NKWVLPIPAHAL
-81 MSVAPNNDETRIL
+81 MSVAPNNDETCVL

-127 RLRFIAHGDTIKTIS
+127 RLGIIAYGDTVKTVS
-142 ERSIASNVFLSRKD
+142 EKSIASSLFLDRKE
-156 QIESYVI
+156 QIESYVV
-163 WLGIDIDEE
+163 WLGFDINEK
-172 HLAET
+172 HLSET
-177 QEMTLCLV
+177 QEMTLCLI
-185 PDDTS
+185 PDDTL
-190 FVPFLQMARFFDS
+190 FVPFLHMTRIYDCT
-203 NGKKMPSQSGLS
+203 GKELPVQFGLK
-215 VEDPFNNAHYF
+215 VQDPFNNAHYF
-226 EEVKDF
+226 DGITNF
-232 YNDYF
+232 YNDYYV
-237 IKINLAEADKSLKT
+237 KISLTDADKSLKT
-251 LPQIIPQTNQGNLDI
+251 LSQQFPSARQTENI
-266 DIKNRYF
+266 DTDKKFF

-279 PEVFNSQDSLDSL
+279 PEIFNSQDYLNSL

-313 ATNGRYVPLPCPKGA
+313 ATNGRYIPLPCPKGS

-343 YPNRLQQFEENP
+343 YTDRQQQYEENP

-364 DLERFDSDSAIDL
+364 NLERFDSDSAIDL
-377 ISQILQ
+377 INQIIQ

-404 KELFSKLTE
+404 KELFFKLSE
-413 IEKSVES
+413 IEKSVEN
-420 VSRDEKRQRIFAL
+420 VNRDEKRQRIFAL
-433 TVPVPNATSAEVKFW
+433 TVPAPNATSAEVKFW
-448 ITSGRLANGLDERA
+448 TTSGQLANGLDERT
-462 FIQQF
+462 FVQQF

-504 SRDRIVSKQD
+504 SRDRIVSKRD
-514 IYNYIYHKIGNNV
+514 IHNYIYHKMGNNV
-527 ENIQIKDGVAIS
+527 DTIQIKDGIAIS

-557 QNIGDFLDLSV
+557 QNIRDFLDLSV
-568 FAHFLEKDLTE
+568 FAHFLEKDMTE

>member
-1 MPNKRHIEIKERI
+1 MPDKRHIEIKERI
-14 LRFAMELWGI
+14 LKFAMELWGI
-24 NDSRNMDPVVDLL
+24 NEPRNMDPVVDLL
-37 LDVFAYE
+37 LDVFANE
-44 TARLHQEIKASD
+44 TARLYQEIKASD
-56 SRLLYQLSHILID
+56 SRLLYQLSRILID
-69 NKWALPIPAHAL
+69 NKWVLPIPAHAL
-81 MSVAPNNDETRIL
+81 MSVAPNNDETCVL

-127 RLRFIAHGDTIKTIS
+127 RLGIIAYGDTVKTVSEKSIS
-142 ERSIASNVFLSRKD
+142 SSLFLDRKE
-156 QIESYVI
+156 QIESYVV
-163 WLGIDIDEE
+163 WLGFDINEK
-172 HLAET
+172 HLSET
-177 QEMTLCLV
+177 QEITLCLI
-185 PDDTS
+185 PDDTL
-190 FVPFLQMARFFDS
+190 FVPFLHMTRIYDCT
-203 NGKKMPSQSGLS
+203 GKEIPVQFGLK
-215 VEDPFNNAHYF
+215 VQDPFNNAHYF
-226 EEVKDF
+226 DGITNF
-232 YNDYF
+232 YNDYYV
-237 IKINLAEADKSLKT
+237 KISLTDADKSLKT
-251 LPQIIPQTNQGNLDI
+251 LSQQFPSARQTENI
-266 DIKNRYF
+266 DTDKKFF

-279 PEVFNSQDSLDSL
+279 PEIFNSQDYLNSL

-313 ATNGRYVPLPCPKGA
+313 ATNGRYIPLPCPKGS

-343 YPNRLQQFEENP
+343 YTDRQQQYEENP

-364 DLERFDSDSAIDL
+364 NLERFDSDSAIDL
-377 ISQILQ
+377 INQIIQ

-404 KELFSKLTE
+404 KELFFKLSE
-413 IEKSVES
+413 IEKSVEN
-420 VSRDEKRQRIFAL
+420 VNRDEKRQRIFAL
-433 TVPVPNATSAEVKFW
+433 TVPAPNATSAEVKFW
-448 ITSGRLANGLDERA
+448 TTSGQLANGLDERA
-462 FIQQF
+462 FVQQF

-504 SRDRIVSKQD
+504 SRDRIVSKRD
-514 IYNYIYHKIGNNV
+514 IHNYIYHKMGNNV
-527 ENIQIKDGVAIS
+527 DTIQIKDGIAIS

-557 QNIGDFLDLSV
+557 QNIRDFLDLSV
-568 FAHFLEKDLTE
+568 FAHFLEKDMTE

-589 VFL
+589 VLL

>member
-1 MPNKRHIEIKERI
+1 MPDKRHIEIKERI
-14 LRFAMELWGI
+14 LKFAMELWGI
-24 NDSRNMDPVVDLL
+24 NEPRNMDPVVDLL
-37 LDVFAYE
+37 LDVFANE
-44 TARLHQEIKASD
+44 TARLYQEIKASD
-56 SRLLYQLSHILID
+56 SRLLYQLSRILID
-69 NKWALPIPAHAL
+69 NKWVLPIPAHAL
-81 MSVAPNNDETRIL
+81 MSVAPNNDETCVL

-127 RLRFIAHGDTIKTIS
+127 RLGIIAYGDTVKTVS
-142 ERSIASNVFLSRKD
+142 EKSIASSLFLDRKE
-156 QIESYVI
+156 QIESYVV
-163 WLGIDIDEE
+163 WLGFDINEK
-172 HLAET
+172 HLSET
-177 QEMTLCLV
+177 QEMTLCLI
-185 PDDTS
+185 PDDTL
-190 FVPFLQMARFFDS
+190 FVPFLHMTRIYDCT
-203 NGKKMPSQSGLS
+203 GKELPVQFGLK
-215 VEDPFNNAHYF
+215 VQDPFNNAHYF
-226 EEVKDF
+226 DGITNF
-232 YNDYF
+232 YNDYYV
-237 IKINLAEADKSLKT
+237 KISLTDADKSLKT
-251 LPQIIPQTNQGNLDI
+251 LSQQFPSARQTENI
-266 DIKNRYF
+266 DTDKKFF

-279 PEVFNSQDSLDSL
+279 PEIFNSQDYLNSL

-313 ATNGRYVPLPCPKGA
+313 ATNGRYIPLPCPKGS

-343 YPNRLQQFEENP
+343 YTDRQQQYEENP

-364 DLERFDSDSAIDL
+364 NLERFDSDSAIDL
-377 ISQILQ
+377 INQIIQ

-404 KELFSKLTE
+404 KELFFKLSE
-413 IEKSVES
+413 IEKSVEN
-420 VSRDEKRQRIFAL
+420 VNRDEKRQRIFAL
-433 TVPVPNATSAEVKFW
+433 TVPAPNATSAEVKFW
-448 ITSGRLANGLDERA
+448 TTSGQLGNGLDERA
-462 FIQQF
+462 FVQQF

-504 SRDRIVSKQD
+504 SRDRIVSKRD
-514 IYNYIYHKIGNNV
+514 IHNYIYHKMGNNV
-527 ENIQIKDGVAIS
+527 DTIQIKDGIAIS

-557 QNIGDFLDLSV
+557 QNIRDFLDLSV
-568 FAHFLEKDLTE
+568 FAHFLEKDMTE

-589 VFL
+589 VLL

>member
-1 MPNKRHIEIKERI
+1 MPDKRHIEIKERI
-14 LRFAMELWGI
+14 LKFAMELWGI
-24 NDSRNMDPVVDLL
+24 NEPRNMDPVVDLL
-37 LDVFAYE
+37 LDVFANE
-44 TARLHQEIKASD
+44 TARLYQEIKASD
-56 SRLLYQLSHILID
+56 SRLLYQLSRILID
-69 NKWALPIPAHAL
+69 NKWVLPIPAHAL
-81 MSVAPNNDETRIL
+81 MSVAPNNDETCVL

-127 RLRFIAHGDTIKTIS
+127 RLGIIAYGDTVKTVSEKSIS
-142 ERSIASNVFLSRKD
+142 SSLFLDRKE
-156 QIESYVI
+156 QIESYVV
-163 WLGIDIDEE
+163 WLGFDINEK
-172 HLAET
+172 HLSET
-177 QEMTLCLV
+177 QEMTLCLI
-185 PDDTS
+185 PDDTL
-190 FVPFLQMARFFDS
+190 FVPFLHMTRIYDCT
-203 NGKKMPSQSGLS
+203 GKEIPVQFGLK
-215 VEDPFNNAHYF
+215 VQDPFNNAHYF
-226 EEVKDF
+226 DGITNF
-232 YNDYF
+232 YNDYYV
-237 IKINLAEADKSLKT
+237 KKSLTDADKSLKT
-251 LPQIIPQTNQGNLDI
+251 LSQQFPSARQTENI
-266 DIKNRYF
+266 DTDKKFF

-279 PEVFNSQDSLDSL
+279 PEIFNSQDYLNSL

-313 ATNGRYVPLPCPKGA
+313 ATNGRYIPLPCPKGS

-343 YPNRLQQFEENP
+343 YTDRQQQYEENP

-364 DLERFDSDSAIDL
+364 NLERFDSDSAIDL
-377 ISQILQ
+377 INQIIQ

-404 KELFSKLTE
+404 KELFFKLSE
-413 IEKSVES
+413 IEKSVEN
-420 VSRDEKRQRIFAL
+420 VNRDEKRQRIFAL
-433 TVPVPNATSAEVKFW
+433 TVPAPNATSAEVKFW
-448 ITSGRLANGLDERA
+448 TTSGQLANGLDERA
-462 FIQQF
+462 FVQQF

-504 SRDRIVSKQD
+504 SRDRIVSKRD
-514 IYNYIYHKIGNNV
+514 IHNYIYHKMGNNV
-527 ENIQIKDGVAIS
+527 DTIQIKDGIAIS

-557 QNIGDFLDLSV
+557 QNIRDFLDLSV
-568 FAHFLEKDLTE
+568 FAHFLEKDMTE

>member
-1 MPNKRHIEIKERI
+1 MPDKRHIEIKERI
-14 LRFAMELWGI
+14 LKFAMELWGI
-24 NDSRNMDPVVDLL
+24 NEPRNMDPVVDLL
-37 LDVFAYE
+37 LDVFANE
-44 TARLHQEIKASD
+44 TARLYQEIKASD
-56 SRLLYQLSHILID
+56 SRLLYQLSRILID
-69 NKWALPIPAHAL
+69 NKWVLPIPAHAL
-81 MSVAPNNDETRIL
+81 MSVAPNNDETCVL

-127 RLRFIAHGDTIKTIS
+127 RLGIIAYGDTVKTVSEKSIS
-142 ERSIASNVFLSRKD
+142 SSLFLDRKE
-156 QIESYVI
+156 QIESYVV
-163 WLGIDIDEE
+163 WLGFDINEK
-172 HLAET
+172 HLSET
-177 QEMTLCLV
+177 QEMTLCLI
-185 PDDTS
+185 PDDTL
-190 FVPFLQMARFFDS
+190 FVPFLHMTRIYDCT
-203 NGKKMPSQSGLS
+203 GKEIPVQFGLK
-215 VEDPFNNAHYF
+215 VQDPFNNAHYF
-226 EEVKDF
+226 DGITNF
-232 YNDYF
+232 YNDYYV
-237 IKINLAEADKSLKT
+237 KISLTDADKSLKT
-251 LPQIIPQTNQGNLDI
+251 LSQQFPSARQTENI
-266 DIKNRYF
+266 DTDKKFF

-279 PEVFNSQDSLDSL
+279 PEIFNSQDYLNSL

-302 NRKLVYKQHNF
+302 NRKLVYKLHNF
-313 ATNGRYVPLPCPKGA
+313 ATNGRYIPLPCPKGS

-343 YPNRLQQFEENP
+343 YTDRQQQYEENP

-364 DLERFDSDSAIDL
+364 NLERFDSDSAIDL
-377 ISQILQ
+377 INQIIQ

-404 KELFSKLTE
+404 KELFFKLSE
-413 IEKSVES
+413 IEKSVEN
-420 VSRDEKRQRIFAL
+420 VNRDEKRQRIFAL
-433 TVPVPNATSAEVKFW
+433 TVPAPNATSAEVKFW
-448 ITSGRLANGLDERA
+448 TTSGQLANGLDERA
-462 FIQQF
+462 FVQQF

-504 SRDRIVSKQD
+504 SRDRIVSKRD
-514 IYNYIYHKIGNNV
+514 IHNYIYHKMGNNV
-527 ENIQIKDGVAIS
+527 DTIQIKDGIAIS

-557 QNIGDFLDLSV
+557 QNIRDFLDLSV
-568 FAHFLEKDLTE
+568 FAHFLEKDMTE

>member
-1 MPNKRHIEIKERI
+1 MPDKRHIEIKERI
-14 LRFAMELWGI
+14 LKFAMELWGI
-24 NDSRNMDPVVDLL
+24 NEPRNMDPVVDLL
-37 LDVFAYE
+37 LDVFANE
-44 TARLHQEIKASD
+44 TARLYQEIKASD
-56 SRLLYQLSHILID
+56 SRLLYQLSRILID
-69 NKWALPIPAHAL
+69 NKWVLPIPAHAL
-81 MSVAPNNDETRIL
+81 MSVAPNNDETCVL

-127 RLRFIAHGDTIKTIS
+127 RLGIIAYGDTVKTVSEKSIS
-142 ERSIASNVFLSRKD
+142 SSLFLDRKE
-156 QIESYVI
+156 QIESYVV
-163 WLGIDIDEE
+163 WLGFDINEK
-172 HLAET
+172 HLSET
-177 QEMTLCLV
+177 QEMTLCLI
-185 PDDTS
+185 PDDTL
-190 FVPFLQMARFFDS
+190 FVPFLHMTRIYDCT
-203 NGKKMPSQSGLS
+203 GKEIPVQFGLK
-215 VEDPFNNAHYF
+215 VQDPFNNAHYF
-226 EEVKDF
+226 DGITNF
-232 YNDYF
+232 YNDYYV
-237 IKINLAEADKSLKT
+237 KISLTDADKSLKT
-251 LPQIIPQTNQGNLDI
+251 LSQQFPSARQTENI
-266 DIKNRYF
+266 DTDKKFF

-279 PEVFNSQDSLDSL
+279 PEIFNSQDYLNSL

-313 ATNGRYVPLPCPKGA
+313 ATNGRYIPLPCPKGS

-343 YPNRLQQFEENP
+343 YTDRQQQYEENP

-364 DLERFDSDSAIDL
+364 NLERFDSDSAIDL
-377 ISQILQ
+377 INQIIQ

-404 KELFSKLTE
+404 KELFFKLSE
-413 IEKSVES
+413 IEKSVEN
-420 VSRDEKRQRIFAL
+420 VNRNEKRQRIFAL
-433 TVPVPNATSAEVKFW
+433 TVPAPNATSAEVKFW
-448 ITSGRLANGLDERA
+448 TTSGQLANGLDERA
-462 FIQQF
+462 FVQQF

-504 SRDRIVSKQD
+504 SRDRIVSKRD
-514 IYNYIYHKIGNNV
+514 IHNYIYHKMGNNV
-527 ENIQIKDGVAIS
+527 DTIQIKDGIAIS

-557 QNIGDFLDLSV
+557 QNIRDFLNLSV
-568 FAHFLEKDLTE
+568 FAHFLEKDMTE

>member
-1 MPNKRHIEIKERI
+1 MPDKRHIEIKERI
-14 LRFAMELWGI
+14 LKFAMELWGI
-24 NDSRNMDPVVDLL
+24 NEPRNMDPVVDLL
-37 LDVFAYE
+37 LDVFANE
-44 TARLHQEIKASD
+44 TARLYQEIKASD
-56 SRLLYQLSHILID
+56 SRLLYQLSRILID
-69 NKWALPIPAHAL
+69 NKWVLPIPAHAL
-81 MSVAPNNDETRIL
+81 MSVAPNNDETCVL

-127 RLRFIAHGDTIKTIS
+127 RLGIIAYGDTVKTVSEKSIS
-142 ERSIASNVFLSRKD
+142 SSLFLDRKE
-156 QIESYVI
+156 QIESYVV
-163 WLGIDIDEE
+163 WLGFDINEK
-172 HLAET
+172 HLSET
-177 QEMTLCLV
+177 QEMTLCLI
-185 PDDTS
+185 PDDTL
-190 FVPFLQMARFFDS
+190 FVPFLHMTRIYDCT
-203 NGKKMPSQSGLS
+203 GKEIPVQFGLK
-215 VEDPFNNAHYF
+215 VQDPFNNAHYF
-226 EEVKDF
+226 DGITNF
-232 YNDYF
+232 YNDYYV
-237 IKINLAEADKSLKT
+237 KISLTDADKSLKT
-251 LPQIIPQTNQGNLDI
+251 LSQQFPSARQTENI
-266 DIKNRYF
+266 DTDKKFF

-279 PEVFNSQDSLDSL
+279 PEIFNSQDYLNSL

-313 ATNGRYVPLPCPKGA
+313 ATNGRYIPLPCPKGS

-343 YPNRLQQFEENP
+343 YTDRQQQYEENP

-364 DLERFDSDSAIDL
+364 NLERFDSDSAIDL
-377 ISQILQ
+377 INQIIQ

-404 KELFSKLTE
+404 KELFFKLSE
-413 IEKSVES
+413 IEKSVEN
-420 VSRDEKRQRIFAL
+420 VNRDEKRQRIFAL
-433 TVPVPNATSAEVKFW
+433 TVPAPNATSAEVKFW
-448 ITSGRLANGLDERA
+448 TTSGQLVNGLDERA
-462 FIQQF
+462 FVQQF

-504 SRDRIVSKQD
+504 SRDRIVSKRD
-514 IYNYIYHKIGNNV
+514 IHNYIYHKMGNNV
-527 ENIQIKDGVAIS
+527 DTIQIKDGIAIS

-557 QNIGDFLDLSV
+557 QNIKDFLDLSV
-568 FAHFLEKDLTE
+568 FAHFLEKDMTE

>member
-1 MPNKRHIEIKERI
+1 MPDKRHIEIKERI
-14 LRFAMELWGI
+14 LKFAMELWGI
-24 NDSRNMDPVVDLL
+24 NEPRNMDPVVDLL
-37 LDVFAYE
+37 LDVFANE
-44 TARLHQEIKASD
+44 TARLYQEIKASD
-56 SRLLYQLSHILID
+56 SRLLYQLSRILID
-69 NKWALPIPAHAL
+69 NKWVLPIPAHAL
-81 MSVAPNNDETRIL
+81 MSVAPNNDETCVL

-127 RLRFIAHGDTIKTIS
+127 RLGIIAYGDTVKTVSEKSIS
-142 ERSIASNVFLSRKD
+142 SSLFLDRKE
-156 QIESYVI
+156 QIESYVV
-163 WLGIDIDEE
+163 WLGFDINEK
-172 HLAET
+172 HLSET
-177 QEMTLCLV
+177 QEMTLCLI
-185 PDDTS
+185 PDDTL
-190 FVPFLQMARFFDS
+190 FVPFLHMTRIYDCT
-203 NGKKMPSQSGLS
+203 GKEIPVQFGLK
-215 VEDPFNNAHYF
+215 VQDPFNNAHYF
-226 EEVKDF
+226 NDITNF
-232 YNDYF
+232 YNDYYV
-237 IKINLAEADKSLKT
+237 KISLIDTDKSLKT
-251 LPQIIPQTNQGNLDI
+251 LSQQFPSARQTENI
-266 DIKNRYF
+266 DTDKKFF

-279 PEVFNSQDSLDSL
+279 PEIFNSQDYLNSL

-313 ATNGRYVPLPCPKGA
+313 ATNGRYIPLPCPKGS

-343 YPNRLQQFEENP
+343 YTDRQQQYEENP

-364 DLERFDSDSAIDL
+364 NLERFDSDSAIDL
-377 ISQILQ
+377 INQIIQ

-404 KELFSKLTE
+404 KELFFKLSE
-413 IEKSVES
+413 IEKSVEN
-420 VSRDEKRQRIFAL
+420 VNRDEKRQRIFAL
-433 TVPVPNATSAEVKFW
+433 TVPAPNATSAEVKFW
-448 ITSGRLANGLDERA
+448 TTSGQLANGLDERA
-462 FIQQF
+462 FVQQF
-467 NMEKYDAT
+467 NVEKYDAT

-504 SRDRIVSKQD
+504 SRDRIVSKRD
-514 IYNYIYHKIGNNV
+514 IHNYIYHKMGNNV
-527 ENIQIKDGVAIS
+527 DTIQIKDGIAIS

-557 QNIGDFLDLSV
+557 QNIRDFLDLSV
-568 FAHFLEKDLTE
+568 FAHFLEKDMTE

>member
-1 MPNKRHIEIKERI
+1 MPDKRHIEIKERI
-14 LRFAMELWGI
+14 LKFAMELWGI
-24 NDSRNMDPVVDLL
+24 NEPRNMDPVVDLL
-37 LDVFAYE
+37 LDVFANE
-44 TARLHQEIKASD
+44 TARLYQEIKASD
-56 SRLLYQLSHILID
+56 SRLLYQLSRILID
-69 NKWALPIPAHAL
+69 NKWVLPIPAHAL
-81 MSVAPNNDETRIL
+81 MSVAPNNDETCVL

-127 RLRFIAHGDTIKTIS
+127 RLGIIAYGDTVKTVSEKSIS
-142 ERSIASNVFLSRKD
+142 SSLFLDRKE
-156 QIESYVI
+156 QIESYVV
-163 WLGIDIDEE
+163 WLGFDINEK
-172 HLAET
+172 HLSET
-177 QEMTLCLV
+177 QEMTLCLI
-185 PDDTS
+185 PDDTL
-190 FVPFLQMARFFDS
+190 FVPFLHMTRIYDCT
-203 NGKKMPSQSGLS
+203 GKEIPVQFGLK
-215 VEDPFNNAHYF
+215 VQDPFNNAHYF
-226 EEVKDF
+226 DEITNF
-232 YNDYF
+232 YNDYYV
-237 IKINLAEADKSLKT
+237 KISLTDADKSLKT
-251 LPQIIPQTNQGNLDI
+251 LSQQFPSARQTENI
-266 DIKNRYF
+266 DTDKKVF

-279 PEVFNSQDSLDSL
+279 PEIFNSQDYLNSL

-313 ATNGRYVPLPCPKGA
+313 ATNGRYIPLPCPKGS

-343 YPNRLQQFEENP
+343 YTDRQQQYEENP

-364 DLERFDSDSAIDL
+364 NLERFDSDSAIDL
-377 ISQILQ
+377 INQIIQ

-404 KELFSKLTE
+404 KELFFKLSE
-413 IEKSVES
+413 IEKSVEN
-420 VSRDEKRQRIFAL
+420 VNRDEKRQRIFAL
-433 TVPVPNATSAEVKFW
+433 TVPAPNATSAEVKFW
-448 ITSGRLANGLDERA
+448 TTSGQLANGLDERA
-462 FIQQF
+462 FVQQF

-504 SRDRIVSKQD
+504 SRDRIVSKRD
-514 IYNYIYHKIGNNV
+514 IHNYIYHKMGNNV
-527 ENIQIKDGVAIS
+527 DTIQIKDGIAIS

-557 QNIGDFLDLSV
+557 QNIKDFLDLSV
-568 FAHFLEKDLTE
+568 FAHFLEKDMTE

>member
-1 MPNKRHIEIKERI
+1 MPDKRHIEIKERI
-14 LRFAMELWGI
+14 LKFAMELWGI
-24 NDSRNMDPVVDLL
+24 NEPRNMDPVVDLL
-37 LDVFAYE
+37 LDVFANE
-44 TARLHQEIKASD
+44 TVRLYQEIKASD
-56 SRLLYQLSHILID
+56 SRLLYQFSRILID
-69 NKWALPIPAHAL
+69 NKWVLPIPAHAL
-81 MSVAPNNDETRIL
+81 MSVAPNNDETCVL

-127 RLRFIAHGDTIKTIS
+127 RLGIIAYGDTVKTVS
-142 ERSIASNVFLSRKD
+142 EKSIASSLFLDRKE
-156 QIESYVI
+156 QIESYVV
-163 WLGIDIDEE
+163 WLGFDINEK
-172 HLAET
+172 HLSET
-177 QEMTLCLV
+177 QEMTLCLI
-185 PDDTS
+185 PDDTL
-190 FVPFLQMARFFDS
+190 FVPFLHMTRIYDCT
-203 NGKKMPSQSGLS
+203 GKEIPVQFGLK
-215 VEDPFNNAHYF
+215 VQDPFNNAHYF
-226 EEVKDF
+226 DGITNF
-232 YNDYF
+232 YNDYYV
-237 IKINLAEADKSLKT
+237 KISLTDADKSLKT
-251 LPQIIPQTNQGNLDI
+251 LSQQFPSARQTENI
-266 DIKNRYF
+266 DTDKKFF

-279 PEVFNSQDSLDSL
+279 PEIFNSQDYLNSL

-302 NRKLVYKQHNF
+302 NRKLVYKLHNF
-313 ATNGRYVPLPCPKGA
+313 ATNGRYIPLPCPKGS

-343 YPNRLQQFEENP
+343 YTDRQQQYEENP

-364 DLERFDSDSAIDL
+364 NLERFDSDSAIDL
-377 ISQILQ
+377 INQIIQ

-404 KELFSKLTE
+404 KELFFKLSE
-413 IEKSVES
+413 IEKSVEN
-420 VSRDEKRQRIFAL
+420 VNRDEKRQRIFAL
-433 TVPVPNATSAEVKFW
+433 TVPAPNATSAEVKFW
-448 ITSGRLANGLDERA
+448 TTSGQLANGLDERA
-462 FIQQF
+462 FVQQF

-504 SRDRIVSKQD
+504 SRDRIVSKRD
-514 IYNYIYHKIGNNV
+514 IHNYIYHKMGNNV
-527 ENIQIKDGVAIS
+527 DTIQIKDGIAIS

-557 QNIGDFLDLSV
+557 QNIRDFLDLSV
-568 FAHFLEKDLTE
+568 FAHFLEKDMTE

>member
-1 MPNKRHIEIKERI
+1 MPDKRHIEIKERI
-14 LRFAMELWGI
+14 LKFAMELWGI
-24 NDSRNMDPVVDLL
+24 NEPRNMDPVVDLL
-37 LDVFAYE
+37 LDVFANE
-44 TARLHQEIKASD
+44 TARLYQEIKASD
-56 SRLLYQLSHILID
+56 SRLLYQLSRILID
-69 NKWALPIPAHAL
+69 NKWVLPIPAHAL
-81 MSVAPNNDETRIL
+81 MSVAPNNDETCVL

-127 RLRFIAHGDTIKTIS
+127 RLGIIAYGDTVKTVS
-142 ERSIASNVFLSRKD
+142 EKSIASSLFLDRKE
-156 QIESYVI
+156 QIESYVV
-163 WLGIDIDEE
+163 WLGFDINEK
-172 HLAET
+172 HLSET
-177 QEMTLCLV
+177 QEMTLCLI
-185 PDDTS
+185 PDDTL
-190 FVPFLQMARFFDS
+190 FVPFLHMTRIYDCT
-203 NGKKMPSQSGLS
+203 GKELPVQFGLK
-215 VEDPFNNAHYF
+215 VQDPFNNAHYF
-226 EEVKDF
+226 DGITNF
-232 YNDYF
+232 YNDYYV
-237 IKINLAEADKSLKT
+237 KISLTDADKSLKT
-251 LPQIIPQTNQGNLDI
+251 LSQQFPSARQTENI
-266 DIKNRYF
+266 DTDKKFF

-279 PEVFNSQDSLDSL
+279 PEIFNSQDYLNSL

-313 ATNGRYVPLPCPKGA
+313 ATNGRYIPLPCPKGS

-343 YPNRLQQFEENP
+343 YTDRQQQYEENP

-364 DLERFDSDSAIDL
+364 NLERFDSDSAIDL
-377 ISQILQ
+377 INQIIQ

-404 KELFSKLTE
+404 KELFFKLSE
-413 IEKSVES
+413 IEKSVEN
-420 VSRDEKRQRIFAL
+420 VNRDEKRQRIFAL
-433 TVPVPNATSAEVKFW
+433 TVPAPNATSAEVKFW
-448 ITSGRLANGLDERA
+448 TTSGQLANGLDERT
-462 FIQQF
+462 FVQQF

-504 SRDRIVSKQD
+504 SRDRIVSKRD
-514 IYNYIYHKIGNNV
+514 IHNYIYHKMGNNV
-527 ENIQIKDGVAIS
+527 DTIQIKDGIAIS

-557 QNIGDFLDLSV
+557 QNIKDFLDLSV
-568 FAHFLEKDLTE
+568 FAHFLEKDMTE

>member
-1 MPNKRHIEIKERI
+1 MPDKRHIEIKERI
-14 LRFAMELWGI
+14 LKFAMELWGI
-24 NDSRNMDPVVDLL
+24 NEPRNMDPVVDLL
-37 LDVFAYE
+37 LDVFANE
-44 TARLHQEIKASD
+44 TARLYQEIKASD
-56 SRLLYQLSHILID
+56 SRLLYQLSRILID
-69 NKWALPIPAHAL
+69 NKWVLPIPAHAL
-81 MSVAPNNDETRIL
+81 MSVAPNNDETCVL

-127 RLRFIAHGDTIKTIS
+127 RLGIIAYGDTVKTVSEKSIS
-142 ERSIASNVFLSRKD
+142 SSLFLDRKE
-156 QIESYVI
+156 QIESYVV
-163 WLGIDIDEE
+163 WLGFDINEK
-172 HLAET
+172 HLSET
-177 QEMTLCLV
+177 QEMTLCLI
-185 PDDTS
+185 PDDTL
-190 FVPFLQMARFFDS
+190 FVPFLHMTRIYDCT
-203 NGKKMPSQSGLS
+203 GKEIPVQFGLK
-215 VEDPFNNAHYF
+215 VQDPFNNAHYF
-226 EEVKDF
+226 DGITNF
-232 YNDYF
+232 YNDYYV
-237 IKINLAEADKSLKT
+237 KISLTDADKSLKT
-251 LPQIIPQTNQGNLDI
+251 LSQQFPSARQTENI
-266 DIKNRYF
+266 DTDKKFF

-279 PEVFNSQDSLDSL
+279 PEIFNSQDYLNSL

-313 ATNGRYVPLPCPKGA
+313 ATNGRYIPLPCPKGS

-343 YPNRLQQFEENP
+343 YTDRQQQYEENP

-364 DLERFDSDSAIDL
+364 NLERFDSDSAIDL
-377 ISQILQ
+377 INQIIQ

-404 KELFSKLTE
+404 KELFIKLSE
-413 IEKSVES
+413 IEKSVEN
-420 VSRDEKRQRIFAL
+420 VNRDEKRQRIFAL
-433 TVPVPNATSAEVKFW
+433 TVPAPNATSAEVKFW
-448 ITSGRLANGLDERA
+448 TTSGQLANGLDERA
-462 FIQQF
+462 FVQQF

-504 SRDRIVSKQD
+504 SRDRIVSKRD
-514 IYNYIYHKIGNNV
+514 IHNYIYHKMGNNV
-527 ENIQIKDGVAIS
+527 DTIQIKDGIAIS

-557 QNIGDFLDLSV
+557 QNIRDFLDLSV
-568 FAHFLEKDLTE
+568 FAHFLEKDMTE

>member
-1 MPNKRHIEIKERI
+1 MPDKRYIEIKERI
-14 LRFAMELWGI
+14 LKFAMELWGI
-24 NDSRNMDPVVDLL
+24 NEPRNMDPVVDLL
-37 LDVFAYE
+37 LDVFANE
-44 TARLHQEIKASD
+44 TARLYQEIKASD
-56 SRLLYQLSHILID
+56 SRLLYQLSRILID
-69 NKWALPIPAHAL
+69 NKWVLPIPAHAL
-81 MSVAPNNDETRIL
+81 MSVAPNNDETCVL

-127 RLRFIAHGDTIKTIS
+127 RLGIIAYGDTVKTVS
-142 ERSIASNVFLSRKD
+142 EKSFSSSLFLDRKE
-156 QIESYVI
+156 QIESYVV
-163 WLGIDIDEE
+163 WLGFDINEK
-172 HLAET
+172 HLSET
-177 QEMTLCLV
+177 QEMTLCLI
-185 PDDTS
+185 PDDTL
-190 FVPFLQMARFFDS
+190 FVPFLHMTRIY
-203 NGKKMPSQSGLS
+203 NCTGKEIPVQFGLK
-215 VEDPFNNAHYF
+215 VQDPFNNAHYF
-226 EEVKDF
+226 DGITNF
-232 YNDYF
+232 YNDYYV
-237 IKINLAEADKSLKT
+237 KISLTDADKSLKT
-251 LPQIIPQTNQGNLDI
+251 LLQQFPLARQTENI
-266 DIKNRYF
+266 DTDKKFF

-279 PEVFNSQDSLDSL
+279 PEIFNSQDYLNSL

-313 ATNGRYVPLPCPKGA
+313 ATNGRYIPLPCPKGS

-343 YPNRLQQFEENP
+343 YTDRQQQYEENP

-364 DLERFDSDSAIDL
+364 NLERFDSDSAIDL
-377 ISQILQ
+377 INQIIQ

-404 KELFSKLTE
+404 KELFFKLSE
-413 IEKSVES
+413 IEKSVEN
-420 VSRDEKRQRIFAL
+420 VNRDEKRQRIFAL
-433 TVPVPNATSAEVKFW
+433 TVPAPNATSAEVKFW
-448 ITSGRLANGLDERA
+448 TTSGQLANGLDERA
-462 FIQQF
+462 FVQQF

-504 SRDRIVSKQD
+504 SRDRIVSKRD
-514 IYNYIYHKIGNNV
+514 IHNYIYHKMGNNV
-527 ENIQIKDGVAIS
+527 DTIQIKDGIAIS

-557 QNIGDFLDLSV
+557 QNIRDFLDLSV
-568 FAHFLEKDLTE
+568 FAHFLEKDMTE

>member
-1 MPNKRHIEIKERI
+1 MPDKRHIEIKERI
-14 LRFAMELWGI
+14 LKFAMELWGI
-24 NDSRNMDPVVDLL
+24 NEPRNMDPVVDLL
-37 LDVFAYE
+37 LDVFANE
-44 TARLHQEIKASD
+44 TARLYQEIKASD
-56 SRLLYQLSHILID
+56 SRLLYQLSRILID
-69 NKWALPIPAHAL
+69 NKWVLPIPAHAL
-81 MSVAPNNDETRIL
+81 MSVAPNNDETCVL

-127 RLRFIAHGDTIKTIS
+127 RLGIIAYGDTVKTVSEKSIS
-142 ERSIASNVFLSRKD
+142 SSLFLDRKE
-156 QIESYVI
+156 QIESYVV
-163 WLGIDIDEE
+163 WLGFDINEK
-172 HLAET
+172 HLSET
-177 QEMTLCLV
+177 QEMTLCLI
-185 PDDTS
+185 PDDTL
-190 FVPFLQMARFFDS
+190 FVPFLHMTRIYDCT
-203 NGKKMPSQSGLS
+203 GKKIPVQFGLK
-215 VEDPFNNAHYF
+215 VQDPFNNAHYF
-226 EEVKDF
+226 DGITNF
-232 YNDYF
+232 YNDYYV
-237 IKINLAEADKSLKT
+237 KISLTDADKSLKT
-251 LPQIIPQTNQGNLDI
+251 LLQQFPLARQTENI
-266 DIKNRYF
+266 DTDKKFF

-279 PEVFNSQDSLDSL
+279 PEIFNSQDYLNSL

-313 ATNGRYVPLPCPKGA
+313 ATNGRYIPLPCPKGS

-343 YPNRLQQFEENP
+343 YTDRQQQYEENP

-364 DLERFDSDSAIDL
+364 NLERFDSDSAIDL
-377 ISQILQ
+377 INQIIQ

-404 KELFSKLTE
+404 KELFFKLSE
-413 IEKSVES
+413 IEKSVEN
-420 VSRDEKRQRIFAL
+420 VNRDEKRQRIFAL
-433 TVPVPNATSAEVKFW
+433 TVPAPNATSAEVKFW
-448 ITSGRLANGLDERA
+448 TTSGQLVNGLDERA
-462 FIQQF
+462 FVQQF

-504 SRDRIVSKQD
+504 SRDRIVSKRD
-514 IYNYIYHKIGNNV
+514 IHNYIYHKMGNNV
-527 ENIQIKDGVAIS
+527 DTIQIKDGIAIS

-557 QNIGDFLDLSV
+557 QNIRDFLDLSV
-568 FAHFLEKDLTE
+568 FAHFLEKDMTE

>member
-1 MPNKRHIEIKERI
+1 MPDKRHIEIKERI
-14 LRFAMELWGI
+14 LKFAMELWGI
-24 NDSRNMDPVVDLL
+24 NEPRNMDPVVDLL
-37 LDVFAYE
+37 LDVFANE
-44 TARLHQEIKASD
+44 TARLYQEIKASD
-56 SRLLYQLSHILID
+56 SRLLYQLSRILID
-69 NKWALPIPAHAL
+69 NKWVLPIPAHAL
-81 MSVAPNNDETRIL
+81 MSVAPNNDETCVL

-109 ESVQVFFTPLF
+109 ERVQVFFTPLF

-127 RLRFIAHGDTIKTIS
+127 RLGIIAYGDTVKTVSEKSIS
-142 ERSIASNVFLSRKD
+142 SSLFLDRKE
-156 QIESYVI
+156 QIESYVV
-163 WLGIDIDEE
+163 WLGFDINEK
-172 HLAET
+172 HLSET
-177 QEMTLCLV
+177 QEMTLCLI
-185 PDDTS
+185 PDDTL
-190 FVPFLQMARFFDS
+190 FVPFLHMTRIYDCT
-203 NGKKMPSQSGLS
+203 GKEIPVQFGLK
-215 VEDPFNNAHYF
+215 VQDPFNNAHYF
-226 EEVKDF
+226 DGITNF
-232 YNDYF
+232 YNDYYV
-237 IKINLAEADKSLKT
+237 KISLTDADKSLKT
-251 LPQIIPQTNQGNLDI
+251 LSQQFPSARQTENI
-266 DIKNRYF
+266 DTDKKFF

-279 PEVFNSQDSLDSL
+279 PEIFNSQDYLNSL

-313 ATNGRYVPLPCPKGA
+313 ATNGRYIPLPCPKGS

-343 YPNRLQQFEENP
+343 YTDRQQQYEENP

-364 DLERFDSDSAIDL
+364 NLERFDSDSAIDL
-377 ISQILQ
+377 INQIIQ

-404 KELFSKLTE
+404 KELFFKLSE
-413 IEKSVES
+413 IEKSVEN
-420 VSRDEKRQRIFAL
+420 VNRDEKRQRIFAL
-433 TVPVPNATSAEVKFW
+433 TVPAPNATSAEVKFW
-448 ITSGRLANGLDERA
+448 TTSGQLANGLDERA
-462 FIQQF
+462 FVQQF

-504 SRDRIVSKQD
+504 SRDRIVSKRD
-514 IYNYIYHKIGNNV
+514 IHNYIYHKMGNNV
-527 ENIQIKDGVAIS
+527 DTIQIKDGIAIS

-557 QNIGDFLDLSV
+557 QNIKDFLDLSV
-568 FAHFLEKDLTE
+568 FAHFLEKDMTE

>member
-1 MPNKRHIEIKERI
+1 MPDKRHIEIKERI
-14 LRFAMELWGI
+14 LKFAMELWGI
-24 NDSRNMDPVVDLL
+24 NEPRNMDPVVDLL
-37 LDVFAYE
+37 LDVFANE
-44 TARLHQEIKASD
+44 TARLYQEIKASD
-56 SRLLYQLSHILID
+56 SRLLYQLSRILID
-69 NKWALPIPAHAL
+69 NKWVLPIPAHAL
-81 MSVAPNNDETRIL
+81 MSVAPNNDETCVL

-127 RLRFIAHGDTIKTIS
+127 RLGIIAYGDTVKTVSEKSIS
-142 ERSIASNVFLSRKD
+142 SSLFLDRKE
-156 QIESYVI
+156 QIESYVV
-163 WLGIDIDEE
+163 WLGFDINEK
-172 HLAET
+172 HLSET
-177 QEMTLCLV
+177 QEMTLCLI
-185 PDDTS
+185 PDDTL
-190 FVPFLQMARFFDS
+190 FVPFLHMTRIYDCT
-203 NGKKMPSQSGLS
+203 GKEIPVQFGLK
-215 VEDPFNNAHYF
+215 VQDPFNNAHYF
-226 EEVKDF
+226 DGITNF
-232 YNDYF
+232 YNDYYV
-237 IKINLAEADKSLKT
+237 KISLTDADKSLKT
-251 LPQIIPQTNQGNLDI
+251 LSQQFPSARQTENI
-266 DIKNRYF
+266 DTDKKFF

-279 PEVFNSQDSLDSL
+279 PEIFNSQDYLNSL

-313 ATNGRYVPLPCPKGA
+313 ATNGRYIPLPCPKGS

-343 YPNRLQQFEENP
+343 YTDRQQQYEENP

-364 DLERFDSDSAIDL
+364 NLERFDSDSAIDL
-377 ISQILQ
+377 INQIIQ

-404 KELFSKLTE
+404 KELFFKLSE
-413 IEKSVES
+413 IEKSVEN
-420 VSRDEKRQRIFAL
+420 VNRDEKRQRIFAL
-433 TVPVPNATSAEVKFW
+433 TVPAPNATSAEVKFW
-448 ITSGRLANGLDERA
+448 TTSGQLANGLDERA
-462 FIQQF
+462 FVQQF

-504 SRDRIVSKQD
+504 SRDRIVSKRD
-514 IYNYIYHKIGNNV
+514 IHNYIYHKMRNNV
-527 ENIQIKDGVAIS
+527 DTIQIKDGIAIS

-557 QNIGDFLDLSV
+557 QNIRDFLDLSV
-568 FAHFLEKDLTE
+568 FAHFLEKDMTE

>member
-1 MPNKRHIEIKERI
+1 MPDKRHIEIKERI
-14 LRFAMELWGI
+14 LKFAMELWGI
-24 NDSRNMDPVVDLL
+24 NEPRNMDPVVDLL
-37 LDVFAYE
+37 LDVFANE
-44 TARLHQEIKASD
+44 TARLYQEIKASD
-56 SRLLYQLSHILID
+56 SRLLYQLSRILID
-69 NKWALPIPAHAL
+69 NKWVLPIPAHAL
-81 MSVAPNNDETRIL
+81 MSVAPNNDETCVL

-127 RLRFIAHGDTIKTIS
+127 RLGIIAYGDTVKTVSEKSIS
-142 ERSIASNVFLSRKD
+142 SSLFLDRKE
-156 QIESYVI
+156 QIESYVV
-163 WLGIDIDEE
+163 WLGFDINEK
-172 HLAET
+172 HLSET
-177 QEMTLCLV
+177 QEMTLCLI
-185 PDDTS
+185 PDDTL
-190 FVPFLQMARFFDS
+190 FVPFLHMTRIYDCT
-203 NGKKMPSQSGLS
+203 GKEIPVQFGLK
-215 VEDPFNNAHYF
+215 VQDPFNNAHYF
-226 EEVKDF
+226 DGITNF
-232 YNDYF
+232 YNDYYV
-237 IKINLAEADKSLKT
+237 KISLTDADKSLKT
-251 LPQIIPQTNQGNLDI
+251 LSQQFPSARQTENI
-266 DIKNRYF
+266 DTDKKFF

-279 PEVFNSQDSLDSL
+279 PEIFNSQDYLNSL

-313 ATNGRYVPLPCPKGA
+313 ATNGRYIPLPCPKGS

-343 YPNRLQQFEENP
+343 YTDRQQQYEENP

-364 DLERFDSDSAIDL
+364 NLERFDSDSAIDL
-377 ISQILQ
+377 INQIIQ

-404 KELFSKLTE
+404 KELFFKLSE
-413 IEKSVES
+413 IEKSVEN
-420 VSRDEKRQRIFAL
+420 VNRDEKRQRIFAL
-433 TVPVPNATSAEVKFW
+433 TVPAPNATSAEVKFW
-448 ITSGRLANGLDERA
+448 TTSGQLANGLDERA
-462 FIQQF
+462 FVQQF

-504 SRDRIVSKQD
+504 SRDRIVSKRD
-514 IYNYIYHKIGNNV
+514 IHNYIYHKMGNNV
-527 ENIQIKDGVAIS
+527 DTIQIKDGIAIS

-557 QNIGDFLDLSV
+557 QNIKDFLDLSV
-568 FAHFLEKDLTE
+568 FAHFLEKDMTE

>member
-1 MPNKRHIEIKERI
+1 MPDKRHIEIKERI
-14 LRFAMELWGI
+14 LKFAMELWGI
-24 NDSRNMDPVVDLL
+24 NEPRNMDPVVDLL
-37 LDVFAYE
+37 LDVFANE
-44 TARLHQEIKASD
+44 TARLYQEIKASD
-56 SRLLYQLSHILID
+56 SRLLYQLSRILID
-69 NKWALPIPAHAL
+69 NKWVLPIPAHAL
-81 MSVAPNNDETRIL
+81 MSVAPNNDETCVL

-127 RLRFIAHGDTIKTIS
+127 RLGIIAYGDTVKTVSEKSIS
-142 ERSIASNVFLSRKD
+142 SSLFLDRKE
-156 QIESYVI
+156 QIESYVV
-163 WLGIDIDEE
+163 WLGFDINEK
-172 HLAET
+172 HLSET
-177 QEMTLCLV
+177 QEMTLCLI
-185 PDDTS
+185 PDDTL
-190 FVPFLQMARFFDS
+190 FVPFLHMTRIYDCT
-203 NGKKMPSQSGLS
+203 GKEIPVQFGLK
-215 VEDPFNNAHYF
+215 VQDPFNNAHYF
-226 EEVKDF
+226 DGITNF
-232 YNDYF
+232 YNDYYV
-237 IKINLAEADKSLKT
+237 KISLTDADKSLKT
-251 LPQIIPQTNQGNLDI
+251 LSQQFPSARQTENI
-266 DIKNRYF
+266 DTEKKFF

-279 PEVFNSQDSLDSL
+279 PEIFNSQDYLNSL

-313 ATNGRYVPLPCPKGA
+313 ATNGRYIPLPCPKGS

-343 YPNRLQQFEENP
+343 YTDRQQQYEENP

-364 DLERFDSDSAIDL
+364 NLERFDSDSAIDL
-377 ISQILQ
+377 INQIIQ

-404 KELFSKLTE
+404 KELFFKLSE
-413 IEKSVES
+413 IEKSVEN
-420 VSRDEKRQRIFAL
+420 VNRDEKRQRIFAL
-433 TVPVPNATSAEVKFW
+433 TVPAPNATSAEVKFW
-448 ITSGRLANGLDERA
+448 TTSGQLANGLDERA
-462 FIQQF
+462 FVQQF

-504 SRDRIVSKQD
+504 SRDRIVSKRD
-514 IYNYIYHKIGNNV
+514 IHNYIYHKMGNNV
-527 ENIQIKDGVAIS
+527 DTIQIKDGIAIS

-557 QNIGDFLDLSV
+557 QNIRDFLDLSV
-568 FAHFLEKDLTE
+568 FAHFLEKDMTE

>member
-1 MPNKRHIEIKERI
+1 MPDKRHIEIKERI
-14 LRFAMELWGI
+14 LKFAMELWGI
-24 NDSRNMDPVVDLL
+24 NEPRNMDPVVDLL
-37 LDVFAYE
+37 LDVFANE
-44 TARLHQEIKASD
+44 TARLYQEIKASD
-56 SRLLYQLSHILID
+56 SRLLYQLSRILID
-69 NKWALPIPAHAL
+69 NKWVLPIPAHAL
-81 MSVAPNNDETRIL
+81 MSVAPNNDETCVL

-127 RLRFIAHGDTIKTIS
+127 RLGIIAYGDTVKTVSEKSIS
-142 ERSIASNVFLSRKD
+142 SSLFLDRKE
-156 QIESYVI
+156 QIESYVV
-163 WLGIDIDEE
+163 WLGFDINEK
-172 HLAET
+172 HLSET
-177 QEMTLCLV
+177 QEMTLCLI
-185 PDDTS
+185 PDDTL
-190 FVPFLQMARFFDS
+190 FVPFLHMTRIYDCT
-203 NGKKMPSQSGLS
+203 GKEIPVQFGLK
-215 VEDPFNNAHYF
+215 VQDPFNNAHYF
-226 EEVKDF
+226 DGITNF
-232 YNDYF
+232 YNDYYV
-237 IKINLAEADKSLKT
+237 KISLTDADKSLKT
-251 LPQIIPQTNQGNLDI
+251 LSQQIPSARQTENI
-266 DIKNRYF
+266 DTDKKFF

-279 PEVFNSQDSLDSL
+279 PEIFNSQDYLNSL

-313 ATNGRYVPLPCPKGA
+313 ATNGRYIPLPCPKGS

-343 YPNRLQQFEENP
+343 YTDRQQQYEENP

-364 DLERFDSDSAIDL
+364 NLERFDSDSAIDL
-377 ISQILQ
+377 INQIIQ

-404 KELFSKLTE
+404 KELFFKLSE
-413 IEKSVES
+413 IEKSVEN
-420 VSRDEKRQRIFAL
+420 VNRDEKRQRIFAL
-433 TVPVPNATSAEVKFW
+433 TVPAPNATSAEVKFW
-448 ITSGRLANGLDERA
+448 TTSGQLANGLDERA
-462 FIQQF
+462 FVQQF

-504 SRDRIVSKQD
+504 SRDRIVSKRD
-514 IYNYIYHKIGNNV
+514 IHNYIYHKMGNNV
-527 ENIQIKDGVAIS
+527 DTIQIKDGIAIS

-557 QNIGDFLDLSV
+557 QNIRDFLDLSV
-568 FAHFLEKDLTE
+568 FAHFLEKDMTE